1 MYLDSNY
8 GGGIPPLCPNR
19 RAMRRDLSD
28 IIERALAALDA
39 LERDPDLEPDEDGEE
54 GGDLEPS
61 LGASEYSSRFCSQ
74 IGWARGSDGDL
85 ELGVS

>member
-8 GGGIPPLCPNR
+8 GGPVPSGCPDR
-19 RAMRRDLSD
+19 KAMRRDLSD

-39 LERDPDLEPDEDGEE
+39 LDSDPNLEPDEDGEE

-61 LGASEYSSRFCSQ
+61 LGASEFSSRFCSQ